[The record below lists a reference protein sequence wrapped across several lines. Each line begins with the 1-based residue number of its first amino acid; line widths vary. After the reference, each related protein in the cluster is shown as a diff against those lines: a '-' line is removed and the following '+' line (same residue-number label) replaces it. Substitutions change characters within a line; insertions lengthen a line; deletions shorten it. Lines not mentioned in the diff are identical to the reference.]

1 MRQKH
6 HKNKKKILVAGGDL
20 RYGYTAAALAD
31 DFETYAVGFQSVVSE
46 KVQLAES
53 VADKIPLCDVLVL
66 PMPVSDDG
74 ILINA
79 PFSQRN
85 LPISHLL
92 TALTPEALVLGGKF
106 GKSQEIFEQSG
117 FEVIDYL
124 AREEFSTRNAVPT
137 AEGAIQIMLEEMPC
151 TICGSHILILG
162 FGRIGSRLAA
172 TLHAMGAEVTVV
184 ARNVVKRAE
193 AEMLGCRS
201 IAFSELENAVREADV
216 ICNTVPALVLTAPI
230 LEQIRQDA
238 LILDLASKPGGV
250 DWESA
255 QTLGKRVVWA
265 LSLPGKTAPVTA
277 GQIIAKTILHI
288 LDERGILDV

>member
-1 MRQKH
+1 MRQKNH
-6 HKNKKKILVAGGDL
+6 EKKILVAGGDL
-20 RYGYTAAALAD
+20 RYGYTAASLAD
-31 DFETYAVGFQSVVSE
+31 HLETYAVGFQSAVSDQ
-46 KVQLAES
+46 VQLVES

-74 ILINA
+74 ILVNA

-85 LPISHLL
+85 ISISHLL
-92 TALTPEALVLGGKF
+92 TTLKPGALVLGGKF

-117 FEVIDYL
+117 FETMDYL
-124 AREEFSTRNAVPT
+124 VREEFSTRNAVPT

-151 TICGSHILILG
+151 TICGSQILILG
-162 FGRIGSRLAA
+162 FGKIGSRLAA

-201 IAFSELENAVREADV
+201 VAFSELEHAVKDADV
-216 ICNTVPALVLTAPI
+216 ICNTVPALVLTESI

-250 DWESA
+250 DWDAA

-277 GQIIAKTILHI
+277 GRIIAKTILHI